1 MNFIIRWLVTAIA
14 VGVAVW
20 IVPGMDLLGGTDAWV
35 GIAIFGL
42 ILSLINISIKPI
54 MQVLSLPISVIT
66 LGIFYL
72 VVNTLMLYIAAWLAN
87 GIFQV
92 GLVIDSFG
100 SAFVASIV
108 ISIVS
113 ALVNAL
119 VGKDEHPDRN
129 HLQAAPSVSA
139 VPLSLVRE
147 RSETI
152 GRVVCVNSERR
163 SHANTTTAVQ
173 WARQKLGRRTSKA
186 ARAPAYT

>member
-20 IVPGMDLLGGTDAWV
+20 LVPGIEIIGGNEAWV

-42 ILSLINISIKPI
+42 MLALVNISIKPL
-54 MQVLSLPISVIT
+54 MQVLSLPITVIT

-72 VVNTLMLYIAAWLAN
+72 IVNTFLLYVAAWLAN

-92 GLVIDSFG
+92 GFVIATFG

-113 ALVNAL
+113 GIMNSV
-119 VGKDEHPDRN
+119 VGADD
-129 HLQAAPSVSA
+129 
-139 VPLSLVRE
+139 
-147 RSETI
+147 
-152 GRVVCVNSERR
+152 
-163 SHANTTTAVQ
+163 
-173 WARQKLGRRTSKA
+173 
-186 ARAPAYT
+186 